1 MINVNYNKKRVV
13 YVMSGP
19 PYDNHIIKFPKIC
32 LGPTPPPYPR
42 QTKIIFYGPNH
53 PTPERQDPHVQ

>member
-13 YVMSGP
+13 YLLSGP
-19 PYDNHIIKFPKIC
+19 PYYNHIVKFPKIC
-32 LGPTPPPYPR
+32 LGPTPAN
-42 QTKIIFYGPNH
+42 KIIFYGPNH